1 MTAATASPAT
11 AAFLKRRPGLVA
23 AALLAL
29 LVAAAQWRPARAVAR
44 VVPAALLALLVAA
57 PAWSQSPTPAP
68 VPEASSAP
76 VRPLADS
83 ALLAQMRA
91 GGLVIYFRHTATD
104 FSRDDRAMRDFDD
117 CENQRPLTSTGQAD
131 AAAIGAHFKRLAIPV
146 GRVLASPYCRTR
158 EVAERMF
165 GRYERADAVR
175 GGPADAAGERYAGLK
190 SLLSTPPAAGANL
203 VISSHANP
211 MRAVAGL

>member
-1 MTAATASPAT
+1 M
-11 AAFLKRRPGLVA
+11 
-23 AALLAL
+23 
-29 LVAAAQWRPARAVAR
+29 AQ
-44 VVPAALLALLVAA
+44 L
-57 PAWSQSPTPAP
+57 
-68 VPEASSAP
+68 
-76 VRPLADS
+76 
-83 ALLAQMRA
+83 RA

-117 CENQRPLTSTGQAD
+117 CESQRPLTTKGRTD
-131 AAAIGAHFKRLAIPV
+131 AAAIGAQMKRLAIPV

-165 GRYERADAVR
+165 GHYERADAVR

-190 SLLSTPPAAGANL
+190 ALLSTPPAAGTNL

-211 MRAVAGL
+211 MRAVAGPPYLAEGEAVVIRPLAQDRFEIIARIPVERWNAFTAPKGRRRP